1 LWSVAIILLC
11 IMVSL
16 ILANASKRFIA
27 FPILKLAVGLSVA
40 SRERNFSVRLEKQS
54 NDEIG
59 ELVEGFNELLSQI
72 QQRTAALSRANQELE
87 ASVIDA
93 HRTQER
99 AEQANLA
106 KSSFLARVSH
116 EIRTPMNGILG
127 MTELLRRTDLTSQQK
142 HYAEI
147 IRSSGKNL
155 LTLINDILD
164 FSKIEAGKMT
174 LAELEYNICELLH
187 DVCQFLSIQ
196 SNKKNVELFYSLTSN
211 TPTMLIGDPYRLRQ
225 ILINLLNNAIKFTEK
240 GEITIKVSTEYK
252 HNDVVNL
259 RVDVRDTGIGIEQS
273 VQEKIF
279 EAFSQ
284 ANQETSIRHGGTGLG
299 LSIVRQLVA
308 LFEGEM
314 GILSSVGHG
323 STFWFSIDQRMS
335 AHGDAVGLDIRQ
347 RYLAVDVVVCS
358 KTPSLCGIV
367 QDMLMSFGVQGRTT
381 ASLAPLLDNPVRA
394 RQRLILFDVGIKD
407 PPALLD
413 ELHAYLQNNPNDS
426 AILLLSYTDDS
437 VGGQINDGFL
447 KLHKPFSPMELQ
459 KILRGDLGQGSGDQ
473 KLGKPIGY
481 QAKFHAHI
489 LLAEDNPVNQEISS
503 AMLRSFDC
511 TYDLA
516 QNGHEAM
523 VLLSRNRYDAVLM
536 DCEMPIMNGFDA
548 SRELRQRETAG
559 EIFQNEQSRSAQ
571 PHLPIIAVTA
581 LAVVGDAE
589 RCYAAGMDDYLSKP
603 FSHDE
608 LERILQRWLSPYAQQ
623 TLSRAAS
630 PLLRA
635 LAAIEV
641 AGGGAALE
649 EAAGGAAANHPAVP
663 IEASASAAVHE
674 PAPQAAVPVM
684 APPIGASTD
693 YVAIQ
698 GKLLEIRS
706 LGGSDGQNFVA
717 KIINL
722 FLTDTQDGIDLM
734 QQAFAQGEWAELSA
748 TAHKIKSAA
757 ANVGALNLAGYAKE
771 IEIKSKNQVK
781 ENIDGDLLSLRQEFQ
796 CVQQDLI
803 HLVPIP

>member
-1 LWSVAIILLC
+1 
-11 IMVSL
+11 
-16 ILANASKRFIA
+16 
-27 FPILKLAVGLSVA
+27 
-40 SRERNFSVRLEKQS
+40 
-54 NDEIG
+54 
-59 ELVEGFNELLSQI
+59 
-72 QQRTAALSRANQELE
+72 
-87 ASVIDA
+87 
-93 HRTQER
+93 
-99 AEQANLA
+99 
-106 KSSFLARVSH
+106 
-116 EIRTPMNGILG
+116 
-127 MTELLRRTDLTSQQK
+127 
-142 HYAEI
+142 
-147 IRSSGKNL
+147 
-155 LTLINDILD
+155 
-164 FSKIEAGKMT
+164 
-174 LAELEYNICELLH
+174 
-187 DVCQFLSIQ
+187 
-196 SNKKNVELFYSLTSN
+196 
-211 TPTMLIGDPYRLRQ
+211 
-225 ILINLLNNAIKFTEK
+225 
-240 GEITIKVSTEYK
+240 
-252 HNDVVNL
+252 
-259 RVDVRDTGIGIEQS
+259 
-273 VQEKIF
+273 
-279 EAFSQ
+279 
-284 ANQETSIRHGGTGLG
+284 
-299 LSIVRQLVA
+299 
-308 LFEGEM
+308 
-314 GILSSVGHG
+314 
-323 STFWFSIDQRMS
+323 
-335 AHGDAVGLDIRQ
+335 
-347 RYLAVDVVVCS
+347 
-358 KTPSLCGIV
+358 
-367 QDMLMSFGVQGRTT
+367 
-381 ASLAPLLDNPVRA
+381 
-394 RQRLILFDVGIKD
+394 
-407 PPALLD
+407 
-413 ELHAYLQNNPNDS
+413 
-426 AILLLSYTDDS
+426 
-437 VGGQINDGFL
+437 
-447 KLHKPFSPMELQ
+447 
-459 KILRGDLGQGSGDQ
+459 
-473 KLGKPIGY
+473 
-481 QAKFHAHI
+481 
-489 LLAEDNPVNQEISS
+489 
-503 AMLRSFDC
+503 
-511 TYDLA
+511 
-516 QNGHEAM
+516 
-523 VLLSRNRYDAVLM
+523 
-536 DCEMPIMNGFDA
+536 MPIMNGFDA